1 MSETQYKPK
10 PSWIRTRPASGENYK
25 KIRSKINTLNL
36 HTVCQE
42 AHCPNMA
49 ECWGCGTA
57 TVMILGEVC
66 TRGCRFCAVKSG
78 NLEAAVDAGEPQHV
92 ADCIE
97 ELGIE
102 YVVLTSVTRDDL
114 PDGGAE
120 HYARTVR
127 AIKNID
133 SARMVEVLTP
143 DFGGNEKCIR
153 KVVDSGVDV
162 FAHNIEVV
170 RRMTPLVRDQ
180 RADYGVSLDVLATV
194 KKIKPGLLTKSSIMV
209 GVGETDEEVMLAMH
223 DLRRVGCDMLTLG
236 QYLQPGPT
244 QLPVERYVEPEIFK
258 EYEKFARSLGFA
270 FVASGPMVRSSYRAA
285 ELYVKGV
292 LKNNAPV

>member
-1 MSETQYKPK
+1 
-10 PSWIRTRPASGENYK
+10 
-25 KIRSKINTLNL
+25 
-36 HTVCQE
+36 
-42 AHCPNMA
+42 MA

-57 TVMILGEVC
+57 TVMILGDVC

-78 NLEAAVDAGEPQHV
+78 NPEACVDSGEPQHV

-120 HYARTVR
+120 HYAGTVR
-127 AIKNID
+127 AIKNMD
-133 SARMVEVLTP
+133 SAHLVEVLTP
-143 DFGGNEKCIR
+143 DFGGKEEHIR
-153 KVVDSGVDV
+153 VVIDSGVDV

-170 RRMTPLVRDQ
+170 RRMTPLVRDH
-180 RADYGVSLDVLATV
+180 RADYDVSLSVLATA
-194 KKIKPGLLTKSSIMV
+194 KKIKPSLLTKSSIMV

-236 QYLQPGPT
+236 QYLQPGKT
-244 QLPVERYVEPEIFK
+244 QLTVERYVEPEMFA
-258 EYEKFARSLGFA
+258 EYEKFARSIGFA

-292 LKNNAPV
+292 LKNNIPA